1 MPANKWRPLEAKKAP
16 WEHRRPPKQVEAA
29 PPVDE
34 AKEQQD
40 ILELFRQGRKEMR
53 FEVDKEAVLV
63 QLPEVL
69 QQISLTTAHDQPL
82 PELRKALKF
91 DSKKDK
97 APAIAKVNES
107 VVMVGIQAY
116 LEARGLISVLPVL
129 DPTQVRTDV
138 NISDCEFLREAPSH
152 AVHSRKKVNCA
163 SPSSPRAAKQAAR
176 RSETPSGPF

>member
-138 NISDCEFLREAPSH
+138 NISDCEFLREA
-152 AVHSRKKVNCA
+152 